1 LPTSAAKTAETQFGS
16 EPDFS
21 EFDAY
26 EITDMNHLR
35 KRFHEMIEHS

>member
-1 LPTSAAKTAETQFGS
+1 MISPAKTAET
-16 EPDFS
+16 EADFS

-35 KRFHEMIEHS
+35 KRFHEMI

>member
-1 LPTSAAKTAETQFGS
+1 MISPAKTAET
-16 EPDFS
+16 EDADFS

-35 KRFHEMIEHS
+35 KRFHEMI